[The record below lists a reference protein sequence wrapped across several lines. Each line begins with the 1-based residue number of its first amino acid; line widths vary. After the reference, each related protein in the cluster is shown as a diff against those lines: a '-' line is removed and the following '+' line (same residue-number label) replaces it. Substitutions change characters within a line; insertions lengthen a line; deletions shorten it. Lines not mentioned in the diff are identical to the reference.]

1 MRLIVLG
8 TAVDTQNMHDTLDR
22 VIELVA
28 DGRAHGRGHQIA
40 TINADFLVHVANDHE
55 VQEILLSA
63 SHATADGMPL
73 VWGSRLLGVPVAER
87 VTGADLVPE
96 LATVA
101 AREDISFYFLGAAEG
116 VARKAADTL
125 VQQNPGLRVAGVHAP
140 SIEEV
145 SRRDPSIVQ
154 RIRDANPDVLLVAFG
169 APKQDKWIAEHLDQL
184 GVPVSI
190 GIGGTFD
197 FITGRTT
204 RAPMWIRRAG
214 LEWLHR
220 LCSEPRRLWRRYFN
234 DVTYFPGAFL
244 RQWKA
249 VRYSGTAEL
258 DVEVQPKGFGVSVK
272 PRGVIVESTAGAFR
286 DATKDLCDGDEVVI
300 DASELE
306 HVDSVGLAALVDL
319 AVAVRKSGGYLVL
332 SESRQAVLEAI
343 EATSLSSFFSICAQ
357 PRVEEVPPPVAL
369 GHNA

>member
-8 TAVDTQNMHDTLDR
+8 TVVDTQNMSDTLDR
-22 VIELVA
+22 LVELVA
-28 DGRAHGRGHQIA
+28 DGRAHGRSHQIA
-40 TINADFLVHVANDHE
+40 TINADFLVHAANDPQ
-55 VQEILLSA
+55 VQQILLSA

-101 AREDISFYFLGAAEG
+101 AREGISFYFLGAAEG
-116 VARKAADTL
+116 VAQKAADML
-125 VQQNPGLRVAGVHAP
+125 VQENPGLRIAGVHAP
-140 SIEEV
+140 TIEEV
-145 SRRDPSIVQ
+145 STRDPSIAQ
-154 RIRDANPDVLLVAFG
+154 RIRDANPDVLFVAFG
-169 APKQDKWIAEHLDQL
+169 APKQDKWIAEHLEQL
-184 GVPVSI
+184 GVPVNI
-190 GIGGTFD
+190 GVGGTFD

-220 LCSEPRRLWRRYFN
+220 LCSEPRRLWRRYFS
-234 DVTYFPGAFL
+234 DITYFPGAFV

-249 VRYSGTAEL
+249 VRYSGPADL
-258 DVEVQPKGFGVSVK
+258 DVDVQQKGFGFSVK
-272 PRGVIVESTAGAFR
+272 PRGVIVEATADAFR
-286 DATKDLCDGDEVVI
+286 EATKDVCGGEELTI

-319 AVAVRKSGGYLVL
+319 AVAVRNAGGYLVL
-332 SESRQAVLEAI
+332 SESRPAVLDAI
-343 EATSLSSFFSICAQ
+343 EATSLSSFFSTCAQ
-357 PRVEEVPPPVAL
+357 PREQEIPPPVAL
-369 GHNA
+369 GQNA